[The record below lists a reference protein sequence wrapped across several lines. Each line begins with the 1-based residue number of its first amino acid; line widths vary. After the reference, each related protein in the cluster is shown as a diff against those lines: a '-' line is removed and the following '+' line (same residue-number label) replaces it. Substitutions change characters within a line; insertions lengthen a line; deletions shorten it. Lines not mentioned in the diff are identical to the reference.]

1 MKKEFKVD
9 KDIYSKKIIKQ
20 AIIDYKDVAEINFN
34 DWILIIKWNKD
45 DEIIEIFHEFMNYV
59 IWLSNEQ

>member
-34 DWILIIKWNKD
+34 D
-45 DEIIEIFHEFMNYV
+45 
-59 IWLSNEQ
+59 